1 MRGTRREVGRV
12 SHKVRMH
19 APEGENANLHGQ
31 GQWTGGGED
40 RDIRAPTP
48 PSAPE
53 AKPHAKGNIQH
64 AKPKGGQEETRG
76 DNTID
81 GNGATPFE
89 GRQVGISTGQSQTR
103 NPTWSESGRRQGRQI
118 RRSLEC
124 EASPRTRRPP
134 DVKLRR
140 EVRDGDP
147 SIPRRL
153 PRRNTRWAAT
163 HFASEKVERGGRGR
177 AKKELT

>member
-1 MRGTRREVGRV
+1 
-12 SHKVRMH
+12 MH
-19 APEGENANLHGQ
+19 ALEEENANLQGQ
-31 GQWTGGGED
+31 GKWTGGGED
-40 RDIRAPTP
+40 RNVRAPTSTTGQNSL

-53 AKPHAKGNIQH
+53 AEPNTKGHIQH
-64 AKPKGGQEETRG
+64 ANPKDRQEEKRS
-76 DNTID
+76 DNAID
-81 GNGATPFE
+81 GDGATPFE

-103 NPTWSESGRRQGRQI
+103 IPTWSESGGRQGRLI
-118 RRSLEC
+118 RRSREC

-147 SIPRRL
+147 SIPRKL

>member
-1 MRGTRREVGRV
+1 
-12 SHKVRMH
+12 MH
-19 APEGENANLHGQ
+19 APEGENANLQGQ
-31 GQWTGGGED
+31 GKWTGGGED
-40 RDIRAPTP
+40 RNIRAPASTMGQHSL
-48 PSAPE
+48 PSAPD
-53 AKPHAKGNIQH
+53 AKPNAKGNIQH

-89 GRQVGISTGQSQTR
+89 ARQVGISTGQSQTHI
-103 NPTWSESGRRQGRQI
+103 PTWCESGGRQGRQI
-118 RRSLEC
+118 RRSPKC
-124 EASPRTRRPP
+124 DAIPRTRRPP
-134 DVKLRR
+134 DVKLWR

-147 SIPRRL
+147 SIPRKL